1 MSSALGTRDS
11 ALGTRLS
18 ALGPVSLATLAPPLK
33 APAALEIPVLPSAPA
48 GFDEA
53 ALGPLPPAPWTVRQT
68 PRKFVMAG
76 VIPLGVA
83 VFLTL
88 FSQLFDW
95 PGTPEAALAE
105 ARKAAS
111 VSAKSGQPVWY
122 LAAGVTAP
130 VPLMPWPRVPS
141 VVGFPNHKATVT
153 VRFLVGT
160 DGKVDRTG
168 LTVSG
173 PGSGPVTNVTAVLY
187 SKMRFKPGRVGST
200 PAPVVMEHRFRYPM

>member
-1 MSSALGTRDS
+1 MSATP
-11 ALGTRLS
+11 T
-18 ALGPVSLATLAPPLK
+18 PVALATLAPPLK
-33 APAALEIPVLPSAPA
+33 APGVPDIPALPPAPA
-48 GFDEA
+48 GFDTA
-53 ALGPLPPAPWTVRQT
+53 ALGPLPPAPWTVRQA

-95 PGTPEAALAE
+95 PGTPEAALTD

-111 VSAKSGQPVWY
+111 VSAKSGQPVWH
-122 LAAGVTAP
+122 LAPGVTAP
-130 VPLMPWPRVPS
+130 VPLTPWPTIPS
-141 VVGFPNHKATVT
+141 VVGFPNHKANVT

-168 LTVSG
+168 LSVTG
-173 PGSGPVTNVTAVLY
+173 PGSGPVSAVTAVLY

-200 PAPVVMEHRFRYPM
+200 LAPVVMERRFRYPM